1 MILGITFKENVNDIR
16 NSKAI
21 NICNLLKKKNIIFD
35 IYDPL
40 VNNKNFLS
48 LKEFNFIKKIN
59 YKKYNLILLTVGHN
73 KFKKI
78 QKLELEN
85 CPNLEIEKKNFNIK
99 VLFHLKYSGL
109 NSKSTKE
116 LDNIKRL
123 QQK

>member
-1 MILGITFKENVNDIR
+1 FILNNCQIKNLNDI
-16 NSKAI
+16 
-21 NICNLLKKKNIIFD
+21 LD
-35 IYDPL
+35 
-40 VNNKNFLS
+40 
-48 LKEFNFIKKIN
+48 
-59 YKKYNLILLTVGHN
+59 HN

-116 LDNIKRL
+116 LDNIKRIINF
-123 QQK
+123 